1 MKLLISLISEQTI
14 PNVLCIDYYKP
25 DALLMIS
32 TEKVGAKINFIL
44 NGLKR
49 ISEDF
54 DFSKGKGNLWTV
66 NVNPES
72 PADVEE
78 KLEQRFVNFKSRY
91 GEKFDE
97 IIANITGGTKIM
109 SLGLYNAVKLTNNLP
124 AKKYTIAYIPINTN
138 KIVDITENCYGS
150 DKCEPSINI
159 NRRLNI
165 AQYFESNGIGI
176 VSKDDGIFNDGF
188 NDSYE
193 PLRLALQTKEI
204 SKFIMQNYESLNNF
218 LNSLFHE
225 LKILQI
231 PFNKKN
237 KPRTHNIDI
246 HCIFKDDNREAVIK
260 LIKELFNFNYLKHF
274 SVSQTISDNKN
285 LKVNISVEIT
295 EPVSIHHFV
304 DDNKNLSVHIKGEI
318 AKHEF
323 DFLTGG
329 WLERFCFNELNE
341 LREQGIF
348 NDIGINVRVRNLSTG
363 MEAENEF
370 DVLFTYNNNLYMIEC
385 KSLNQGH
392 DAETDILYKISALQA
407 DLGRLTTRS
416 FLASTASDNIIDKKD
431 NLGEIKEFLKK
442 RAKLLNCSIIKP
454 SDLINVK
461 EEIKKELKI
470 G

>member
-1 MKLLISLISEQTI
+1 MKLIISLISEQTI

-32 TEKVGAKINFIL
+32 TEKVSAKINFIL

-54 DFSKGKGNLWTV
+54 VFSEENGNLWTI

-72 PADVEE
+72 PADVEGKIE
-78 KLEQRFVNFKSRY
+78 NWFADFKSRI

-138 KIVDITENCYGS
+138 KIVVLTENCYSS

-159 NRRLNI
+159 KRRLNI

-193 PLRLALQTKEI
+193 PLRLALQTKEV
-204 SKFIMQNYESLNNF
+204 SKFIMRNYESLNNF
-218 LNSLFHE
+218 LSSLFHE

-237 KPRTHNIDI
+237 NLHNIDI
-246 HCIFKDDNREAVIK
+246 TYIFKDENREAVIK
-260 LIKELFNFNYLKHF
+260 LIKELFNFNYLKDF
-274 SVSQTISDNKN
+274 LVSPTISDNKN

-295 EPVSIHHFV
+295 EPVSVHHFV
-304 DDNKNLSVHIKGEI
+304 DDNKNLNVHIKGEI

-341 LREQGIF
+341 LKERGIF
-348 NDIGINVRVRNLSTG
+348 NDLGINVRVRNLSTG

-407 DLGRLTTRS
+407 DLGRLTTKS

-431 NLGEIKEFLKK
+431 NPGEIKEFLKK

-454 SDLINVK
+454 SDLINIK

-470 G
+470 N